1 MGHYEAVSWVQDIAG
16 GLVVTGPSE
25 EDWLNPQTRP
35 YIERFLG
42 GSQGVGAEE
51 RLRALNRK
59 QRPDGFYV
67 WRLQRIF
74 GHSCGGV
81 S

>member
-1 MGHYEAVSWVQDIAG
+1 MSFIQTWRNSTLPMGTEAVSWVQDIAG

-42 GSQGVGAEE
+42 GSQGVEP
-51 RLRALNRK
+51 K
-59 QRPDGFYV
+59 SD
-67 WRLQRIF
+67 F
-74 GHSCGGV
+74 GP
-81 S
+81 